1 MTVPPRPRTSDDLPA
16 LLDALRAVHG
26 SLGYPSVW
34 PDDPAAFVLGRGE
47 AWVAE
52 YVGRAAGQV
61 MLAPLP
67 EPRPGWAAQIGQSS
81 ETVWTGEILEVK
93 RLFVSPHAQGLG
105 LARALLAHALRE
117 SRARGACSVLQV
129 NETSL
134 PAIRLYERE
143 GWRFLTRAQAAWT
156 DPDGSHP
163 WVRVYAQPTP

>member
-1 MTVPPRPRTSDDLPA
+1 MTVPPRPRTPDDLPTLVA
-16 LLDALRAVHG
+16 ALRAVHEQ
-26 SLGYPSVW
+26 SGYPSVW

-52 YVGRAAGQV
+52 HAGRAAGQV

-67 EPRPGWAAQIGQSS
+67 EPRPAWAAPLGLP
-81 ETVWTGEILEVK
+81 GEILEVK

>member
-1 MTVPPRPRTSDDLPA
+1 MTIRPRRADDLPA
-16 LLDALRAVHG
+16 LVAALRAVHETM
-26 SLGYPSVW
+26 GYPSVW

-47 AWVAE
+47 AWVAQHA
-52 YVGRAAGQV
+52 GRAAGQV

-67 EPRPGWAAQIGQSS
+67 EPRPGWATQIAQPSGA
-81 ETVWTGEILEVK
+81 VWHGGILEVK

-105 LARALLAHALRE
+105 LARALLAHARRE
-117 SRARGACSVLQV
+117 ASERRAFSVLQV
-129 NETSL
+129 NETSG
-134 PAIRLYERE
+134 PALGLYERE

>member
-1 MTVPPRPRTSDDLPA
+1 MTVPPRPRTPDDLPA
-16 LLDALRAVHG
+16 LVAALRAVHEQ
-26 SLGYPSVW
+26 SGYPSAW

-52 YVGRAAGQV
+52 HAGRAAGQV

-67 EPRPGWAAQIGQSS
+67 EPRPVWAAPLGLP
-81 ETVWTGEILEVK
+81 GEILEVK
-93 RLFVSPHAQGLG
+93 RLFVSPDAQGLG

-117 SRARGACSVLQV
+117 SRARGAFSVLQV
-129 NETSL
+129 NATSL